1 MDWKYKLRRGIAG
14 LAYLALGLVV
24 LYVGLILVRQDLIDS
39 RILFPSLLLAFLV
52 SSPSNLIRGAKS
64 E

>member
-1 MDWKYKLRRGIAG
+1 MDWKYRLRRGIAG
-14 LAYLALGLVV
+14 LAYLALGLAV
-24 LYVGLILVRQDLIDS
+24 LYVGFILVRQDLIDS

-52 SSPSNLIRGAKS
+52 SSPSSLARRAKT

>member
-1 MDWKYKLRRGIAG
+1 MDWKYRLRRGIAG
-14 LAYLALGLVV
+14 LAYLALGLAV
-24 LYVGLILVRQDLIDS
+24 LYVGFILVRQDLIDS

-52 SSPSNLIRGAKS
+52 SSPKNLIRGAKS